1 MHFVSKLSDKQ
12 NNSSITNSFGPNTRP
27 PQAQLCKYELKKL
40 PKQSTV
46 AYRLVFFSTFLMTPS
61 LDNLHVL

>member
-27 PQAQLCKYELKKL
+27 PQAQLC
-40 PKQSTV
+40 
-46 AYRLVFFSTFLMTPS
+46 LVFRPLGILF
-61 LDNLHVL
+61 DDVL